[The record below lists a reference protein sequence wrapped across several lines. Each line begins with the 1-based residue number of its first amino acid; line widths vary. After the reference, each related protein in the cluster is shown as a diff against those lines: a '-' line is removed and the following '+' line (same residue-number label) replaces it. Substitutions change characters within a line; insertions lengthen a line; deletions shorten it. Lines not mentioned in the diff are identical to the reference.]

1 MHTYSVPGTGYWL
14 KPQWEIPVIRGSRY
28 TGRPNF
34 DVTSSWAYGVSCVPA
49 LEGKGRVR
57 SKPYPFHTSPAATIA
72 VPRENVKT
80 ETLLAKQ
87 AYGEKSASIF
97 HLSLTIELCR
107 VAIAPCHTD
116 KMVCV
121 SRQTA
126 GPLLLMPIKVDH

>member
-1 MHTYSVPGTGYWL
+1 MHTYLVPDTGYWL
-14 KPQWEIPVIRGSRY
+14 KPQWEIPAIRGSRH

-34 DVTSSWAYGVSCVPA
+34 DVTSSWANGVPA
-49 LEGKGRVR
+49 LEEKGRVR
-57 SKPYPFHTSPAATIA
+57 SKRYPFHTSPAATIA
-72 VPRENVKT
+72 VPRESVKT
-80 ETLLAKQ
+80 ETLLANKQ

-97 HLSLTIELCR
+97 HLSLTIESCR